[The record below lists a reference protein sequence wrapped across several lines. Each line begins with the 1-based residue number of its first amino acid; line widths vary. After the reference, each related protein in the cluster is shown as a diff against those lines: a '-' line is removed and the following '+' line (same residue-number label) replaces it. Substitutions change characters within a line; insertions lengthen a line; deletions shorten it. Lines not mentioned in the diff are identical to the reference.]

1 MTVKLSD
8 GFEVFVDETHLN
20 DWKLLKLIRGIDK
33 GDASL
38 SVDVMEI
45 LLGGEENLEAL
56 ENHLEVDGKVTIDAM
71 GQALR
76 EIIEAASE
84 LKNSQPSPA

>member
-1 MTVKLSD
+1 MKVTLKD
-8 GFEVFVDETHLN
+8 GFEVNIDEKHLN
-20 DWKLLKLIRGIDK
+20 DWRLLKLIRGIDK

-56 ENHLEVDGKVTIDAM
+56 EKHLEEDGFISIDTM
-71 GQALR
+71 GNALR

>member
-1 MTVKLSD
+1 MTVKLKD
-8 GFEVFVDETHLN
+8 GFEVEIDETHLN

-38 SVDVMEI
+38 TVDVMEI
-45 LLGGEENLEAL
+45 LLGGEEGLERL
-56 ENHLEVDGKVTIDAM
+56 EEHLAVDGITTIDSM
-71 GQALR
+71 ALALN
-76 EIIEAASE
+76 EIIEAAAE

>member
-1 MTVKLSD
+1 MTVKLKD
-8 GFEVFVDETHLN
+8 GFEVEIDEKHLN

-45 LLGGEENLEAL
+45 LLGGEGLERL
-56 ENHLEVDGKVTIDAM
+56 EKHLEVDGVTHIDDM
-71 GQALR
+71 GNALT
-76 EIIEAASE
+76 EMIEAAAE
-84 LKNSQPSPA
+84 LKNS

>member
-1 MTVKLSD
+1 MTVKLKD
-8 GFEVFVDETHLN
+8 GFEVNLNESHLN

-38 SVDVMEI
+38 SVDV
-45 LLGGEENLEAL
+45 LEMLIGDDL
-56 ENHLEVDGKVTIDAM
+56 EKLEKHLEVDGVTTIDAM
-71 GQALR
+71 GNALA
-76 EIIEAASE
+76 EIIEASVE

>member
-1 MTVKLSD
+1 MKVQLKD
-8 GFEVFVDETHLN
+8 GFEVNIEEKRLN

-45 LLGGEENLEAL
+45 LLGGEKAL
-56 ENHLEVDGKVTIDAM
+56 EELEKHLEVDGVTTIDAM
-71 GQALR
+71 GNALR
-76 EIIEAASE
+76 EIIEAATE
-84 LKNSQPSPA
+84 LKNS

>member
-1 MTVKLSD
+1 MTVKLKD
-8 GFEVFVDETHLN
+8 GFEVEIDETHLN

-38 SVDVMEI
+38 TVDVMEI
-45 LLGGEENLEAL
+45 LLGGEEGLERL
-56 ENHLEVDGKVTIDAM
+56 EEHLAVDGITTIDAM
-71 GQALR
+71 ALALN
-76 EIIEAASE
+76 EIIEAAAE

>member
-1 MTVKLSD
+1 MTVKLKD
-8 GFEVFVDETHLN
+8 GFEVEIDEKHLN
-20 DWKLLKLIRGIDK
+20 DWKLLKLIRGIDR

-45 LLGGEENLEAL
+45 LLGKEGLEKLEE
-56 ENHLEVDGKVTIDAM
+56 HLAVDGITPIDAM
-71 GQALR
+71 GDALG
-76 EIIEAASE
+76 EMIEAASK

>member
-1 MTVKLSD
+1 MTIKLSD
-8 GFEVFVDETHLN
+8 GFEVNIDERRLN
-20 DWKLLKLIRGIDK
+20 DWRLLKLIRGIDK
-33 GDASL
+33 GDSSL

-56 ENHLEVDGKVTIDAM
+56 ENHLEVDGITTVDAM
-71 GQALR
+71 GNALR

-84 LKNSQPSPA
+84 LKNS